1 MEKIRHCGELLEVA
15 AVVRIGEKRGG
26 AAERGGAADK
36 KQGLAMYY
44 MRLLFKMMKIKEHQ

>member
-26 AAERGGAADK
+26 AADK
-36 KQGLAMYY
+36 KQGLVMYY